1 MSNRQITPLD
11 LRMVRHMI
19 DAGFKVSGNPG
30 LSDYGHYSGKDGTS
44 FILTFSIA
52 SDIELSLPKNKVN
65 SFWNGLSDYL
75 FSGPPKRWHL
85 GPEDEYFH
93 VFASIHDSAVSLLA
107 HGNYTLKSD
116 IVPQQYGLTMDVTA
130 PILLKAYFDKIQS
143 KVAKDDFIMIV
154 PGILRNLCLTKSATF
169 TAHNGASFEDVIIR
183 SCIFS
188 EVRSIPSEEA
198 K

>member
-1 MSNRQITPLD
+1 
-11 LRMVRHMI
+11 MI

-93 VFASIHDSAVSLLA
+93 VLRVF
-107 HGNYTLKSD
+107 
-116 IVPQQYGLTMDVTA
+116 
-130 PILLKAYFDKIQS
+130 
-143 KVAKDDFIMIV
+143 MIV
-154 PGILRNLCLTKSATF
+154 LYHFLLMVKLHT
-169 TAHNGASFEDVIIR
+169 
-183 SCIFS
+183 
-188 EVRSIPSEEA
+188 EV
-198 K
+198 

>member
-19 DAGFKVSGNPG
+19 NAGFKVSGHPG

-75 FSGPPKRWHL
+75 FSGQPKRWHL

-107 HGNYTLKSD
+107 HG
-116 IVPQQYGLTMDVTA
+116 
-130 PILLKAYFDKIQS
+130 KI
-143 KVAKDDFIMIV
+143 
-154 PGILRNLCLTKSATF
+154 T
-169 TAHNGASFEDVIIR
+169 H
-183 SCIFS
+183 
-188 EVRSIPSEEA
+188 
-198 K
+198 